1 MATPRRRGMRTTPA
15 AIRVRGLRK
24 EYSSFRKSVAA
35 LDGIDL
41 EVRSGDIFGFLGPNG
56 AGKTTT
62 LRILATVFA
71 PSAGTAEVNG
81 HDVVREALAVRA
93 AIGYVPENSG
103 DYPLL
108 TGLQNMLY
116 WAKLEDVEPDVS
128 RERAKALLAEFGLAE
143 AMDRKVK
150 TYSHGMRKRLLM
162 AQALVHDPEVLLLDE
177 PAGGLDPQGIHFFR
191 EVALRLQKQGKTVFL
206 SSHILSEVQQTCRT
220 VGVIVRGRMVAIE
233 PIDALLKRI
242 GAQIPF
248 RVEIDCEGTTP
259 ALLDELHQIPGVRS
273 ARSTQSGVEIDAD
286 PGAAVVDRATRMLVA
301 GNVSIKAIRPVE
313 PTLEDAFLS
322 LTGGGPT

>member
-1 MATPRRRGMRTTPA
+1 MRRLSMATNDAIVVEGLSMRYPGKRGGIEA
-15 AIRVRGLRK
+15 LSNVEFAVQRGD
-24 EYSSFRKSVAA
+24 V
-35 LDGIDL
+35 
-41 EVRSGDIFGFLGPNG
+41 FGFLGPNG

-93 AIGYVPENSG
+93 AIGYMPENPG

-108 TGLQNMLY
+108 TGLQNLLY
-116 WAKLEDVEPDVS
+116 WARLEDVEPDVS
-128 RERAKALLAEFGLAE
+128 RERAKTLLSEFGLAE
-143 AMDRKVK
+143 AMDQKVK

-162 AQALVHDPEVLLLDE
+162 AQALVHDPAVLLLDE

-191 EVALRLQKQGKTVFL
+191 EVALRLQKQGKTVLL
-206 SSHILSEVQQTCRT
+206 SSHILSEVQQTCHT
-220 VGVIVRGRMVAIE
+220 VGVIVRGRMVTVE

-242 GAQIPF
+242 GAHVPL
-248 RVEIDCEGTTP
+248 RVEIECEGATL
-259 ALLDELHQIPGVRS
+259 ALVDELHQIPGVRL
-273 ARSTQSGVEIDAD
+273 ARSTQSGVEIEAD
-286 PGAAVVDRATRMLVA
+286 PGAAVVDKATRVLVA
-301 GNVSIKAIRPVE
+301 GSVSIKAIRPVE

-322 LTGGGPT
+322 LTGDGPT